1 MAGLRIRNLSV
12 GNVISMKNVIAMV
25 AIVVSLAGCNQ
36 PDAGQNAPQ
45 PAMAETL
52 TTAIRVRVAPVV
64 ETRLGAANEVTGVV
78 SAFRKATV
86 AAEVPG
92 RVVRRGVEPGDV
104 AKAGDV
110 LVELDFERAELDV
123 RQAEA
128 HKEAR
133 LVDLAHAE
141 HEHRRAIGLHRKD
154 VISQDVVDDLGFDR
168 DRAKAELAAA
178 GASLAS
184 ARRALRDTRVVAPF
198 DGTAEVV
205 HVQEGDYLNP
215 GAPVATLT
223 DFSKARIRAG
233 VTAAEASAIRES
245 EPVSLVF
252 EALGGA
258 ALAGTIRTVS
268 RIKETTTGT
277 YPVEIWLPGEEA
289 SRLREGMVATVHFS
303 AGSSELAVAIPKA
316 ALFRREGGLSVYA
329 IVDGRASARAVRIGR
344 SSGDLVEVREGLSTA
359 DTVVVDGQ
367 FALRDGMPV
376 VMEPAASRAVAATDA
391 DKNTRTEQAD

>member
-184 ARRALRDTRVVAPF
+184 ARRAL
-198 DGTAEVV
+198 
-205 HVQEGDYLNP
+205 Q
-215 GAPVATLT
+215 
-223 DFSKARIRAG
+223 ARIRAG

-329 IVDGRASARAVRIGR
+329 VVDGRASARAVRIGR